1 MTRNEIYTPQSGD
14 TFGQL
19 CDKAYE
25 CGLSLNPDSH
35 LGRWIDT
42 WKGEVGQRETLV
54 DQFHVGQSE
63 QYENEDW

>member
-1 MTRNEIYTPQSGD
+1 M
-14 TFGQL
+14 
-19 CDKAYE
+19 
-25 CGLSLNPDSH
+25 SLNPDSH

-63 QYENEDW
+63 QYEQEEW